1 MASSVAVDFAQIV
14 AWNRR
19 VIGEAADV
27 PDRVERAVTAAAADV
42 EDRAVAMAPVRTG
55 ALRASIRTTGKGL
68 RRRVAA
74 GNAKAYYAQ
83 FHEFGTG
90 KMPAHPFLVHQANE
104 GTAAAFEARVATA
117 TFAGAIF
124 RGGG

>member
-27 PDRVERAVTAAAADV
+27 PDRVGRAVAAAAGDV

-74 GNAKAYYAQ
+74 GNAKAYYAAFQ
-83 FHEFGTG
+83 EFGTG
-90 KMPAHPFLVHQANE
+90 QMSAHPFLVHQANE
-104 GTAAAFEARVATA
+104 GTAAAFEARVAMA

-124 RGGG
+124 RGEG